1 MIKLFLENGREVA
14 DALHAVAAALGVT
27 CSDAENGEIILSAR
41 PSGNGSTVVQ
51 FSEGHAC
58 IAYGNGL
65 PSFLRALAKLTYRYK
80 KGEKSFAFT
89 ETPVFCKVGTMLDV
103 SRNAVMNV
111 ETVKEM
117 LVRTALMGM
126 NTFMLYTEDTYE
138 LEGYPYF
145 GYMRGRYTKEEM
157 REMDAFALTLG
168 VELIPCIQTLG
179 HLATHLAW
187 PAAAEYKDTANALLV
202 GEEKTYEMI
211 DRMLQTV
218 SECFTTR
225 RVHLGLDE
233 TRDIGTGK
241 YLERNGYRD
250 RAEILSEHIDRVT
263 EMAKNRGLEPI
274 MWSDMFFR
282 LAGRGISGYRDY
294 DLRVEFDGK
303 NIKKPP
309 EGITQVFW
317 DYYHDSERFYAE
329 NIEKHRK
336 YLDSDPIFGG
346 AVWTFSGHGPLY
358 ALSLQNTLPALNAA
372 KACGTREVLATVWH
386 SGSEGSLVLS
396 LPGLAWYADYAYT
409 GQYGEESVAE
419 CFGAAVGEDYASV
432 LLSELPE
439 HPDGGRYSLSRALLY
454 NDPLL
459 GMVDAH
465 IGELDMMG
473 YYRTVSEKLDG
484 VTIGGFLLPAFD
496 VIRALSRLLVHK
508 ADFGKRLTEAY
519 LAGDRVALAALM
531 DECDVIADL
540 IDTLAAAHKKS
551 WMKYNK
557 PFGWEVHDIRYGGLK
572 ARMLT
577 ARDRIRAYLDGSI
590 ERIDELCEERLRI
603 TGKSGFDGIFL
614 SLKYQTYATPNIL

>member
-211 DRMLQTV
+211 DRML
-218 SECFTTR
+218 
-225 RVHLGLDE
+225 H
-233 TRDIGTGK
+233 
-241 YLERNGYRD
+241 
-250 RAEILSEHIDRVT
+250 
-263 EMAKNRGLEPI
+263 
-274 MWSDMFFR
+274 
-282 LAGRGISGYRDY
+282 GI
-294 DLRVEFDGK
+294 
-303 NIKKPP
+303 
-309 EGITQVFW
+309 
-317 DYYHDSERFYAE
+317 
-329 NIEKHRK
+329 
-336 YLDSDPIFGG
+336 
-346 AVWTFSGHGPLY
+346 
-358 ALSLQNTLPALNAA
+358 
-372 KACGTREVLATVWH
+372 
-386 SGSEGSLVLS
+386 
-396 LPGLAWYADYAYT
+396 
-409 GQYGEESVAE
+409 
-419 CFGAAVGEDYASV
+419 
-432 LLSELPE
+432 
-439 HPDGGRYSLSRALLY
+439 
-454 NDPLL
+454 
-459 GMVDAH
+459 
-465 IGELDMMG
+465 
-473 YYRTVSEKLDG
+473 
-484 VTIGGFLLPAFD
+484 
-496 VIRALSRLLVHK
+496 
-508 ADFGKRLTEAY
+508 
-519 LAGDRVALAALM
+519 
-531 DECDVIADL
+531 
-540 IDTLAAAHKKS
+540 
-551 WMKYNK
+551 
-557 PFGWEVHDIRYGGLK
+557 
-572 ARMLT
+572 
-577 ARDRIRAYLDGSI
+577 
-590 ERIDELCEERLRI
+590 
-603 TGKSGFDGIFL
+603 
-614 SLKYQTYATPNIL
+614 